1 MYSLVSER
9 WKFKDHQ
16 FMRQLAS
23 TENDENQR
31 VDASDNTESC
41 PIVCCP
47 REQAWEKTKVNQLP
61 CQVDCFLASQ
71 PALTLIALTWST
83 CISHCRC
90 CEWQLLRP
98 FHSAH
103 CQCPWQEFGLN
114 ISFMSALAYRQTT
127 KTSVM
132 KEKPSSQWST
142 DSEKN
147 LGFGICFGNSNKTK
161 KAGKS

>member
-1 MYSLVSER
+1 
-9 WKFKDHQ
+9 
-16 FMRQLAS
+16 MRQLAS

-98 FHSAH
+98 TANARDKSWAEYIVYVCFS
-103 CQCPWQEFGLN
+103 
-114 ISFMSALAYRQTT
+114 IQTNHKNVSYEG
-127 KTSVM
+127 KT
-132 KEKPSSQWST
+132 
-142 DSEKN
+142 
-147 LGFGICFGNSNKTK
+147 
-161 KAGKS
+161 